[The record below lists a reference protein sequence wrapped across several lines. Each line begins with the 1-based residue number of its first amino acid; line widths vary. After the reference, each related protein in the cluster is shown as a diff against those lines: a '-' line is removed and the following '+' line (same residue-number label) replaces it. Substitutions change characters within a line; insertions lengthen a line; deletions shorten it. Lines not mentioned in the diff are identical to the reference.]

1 MKMLFVLICV
11 SYASAAEMHM
21 CVRCTPGKYQTGT
34 SNLPCTDCAMNT
46 YSPSYGMTGCANCE
60 PNSISAPG
68 SSSCE
73 CVQNYA
79 RATNSSGCT
88 FACAYGRV
96 QVGST
101 CQCPRGSNGTDS
113 GACALCPVHTYASQ
127 VGARVCTACA
137 AKMRSAAGS
146 ISEDACTCGVGFV
159 KEASACTELLK
170 VSVVAQVDMVLEQ
183 PSNVTLEQVRQAIS
197 RAVSVAYNISEE
209 FLVIDVNLRPV
220 ASVRRLLQMPVWT
233 MTYSITIRVLF
244 PAGASESTVNQTQST
259 LGSINTLLQ
268 AGLQSESSG
277 VQFSVLN
284 STVPVVRNVQ
294 GVFNANSREVVSCT
308 LVPWQDER
316 GAAQACQRNCGVDE
330 DVVAVAYVQGIF
342 VLDCKRRT
350 STPAPAPPGLPPPP
364 PAAAESSANIGV
376 IVGGA
381 VGGLVAVV
389 GTIFIVRICYA
400 QKTDKVQP
408 VLTK

>member
-1 MKMLFVLICV
+1 MKVLFALLTISSTSV
-11 SYASAAEMHM
+11 AQMHT
-21 CVRCTPGKYQTGT
+21 CVRCTPGKFQTST
-34 SNLPCTDCAMNT
+34 TNLPCTDCAMNT
-46 YSPSYGMTGCANCE
+46 YSPSYGTTACTNCE

-73 CVQNYA
+73 CAQNYA
-79 RATNSSGCT
+79 RAYNSSTCT
-88 FACAYGRV
+88 FACANGRV

-113 GACALCPVHTYASQ
+113 GACSLCPVHTYASQ
-127 VGARVCTACA
+127 VGARVCTFCPAQ
-137 AKMRSAAGS
+137 MRSLAGS
-146 ISEDACTCGVGFV
+146 VSDDACTCGVGFV
-159 KEASACTELLK
+159 KQGNACTELLK
-170 VSVVAQVDMVLEQ
+170 ASVVAQVDMVLQQ
-183 PSNVTLEQVRQAIS
+183 PSNVTLVQVRQVIS

-209 FLVIDVNLRPV
+209 FLVVDINLLAV
-220 ASVRRLLQMPVWT
+220 APMISLPQMPVWT

-244 PAGASESTVNQTQST
+244 PAGASESTVNQTQNT
-259 LGSINTLLQ
+259 LGTINTLLR
-268 AGLQSESSG
+268 AVLQTESSG

-294 GVFNANSREVVSCT
+294 GVFNANSREVVLCT

-316 GAAQACQRNCGVDE
+316 GAAQACQRICGVDE

-350 STPAPAPPGLPPPP
+350 STPAPPPPGLPPPP
-364 PAAAESSANIGV
+364 PAAAESSTNIGV

-381 VGGLVAVV
+381 VGGVVAVL
-389 GTIFIVRICYA
+389 GTIFVVRICYA
-400 QKTDKVQP
+400 QKTSKV
-408 VLTK
+408 